1 MTKSGRSQVN
11 WWDYMGQI
19 MSKKETE
26 KMLRITMEFLEG
38 LTNKQFQDLVD
49 KKAVIRFEAKTD
61 YTNEYDRI
69 MGKIKQGLNV
79 EKILKN
85 YTKKELALFCAN
97 HNVNIKSNDTKK
109 VIYQKVASHLKIGN
123 SPANKIEKSNWKQIE
138 NTLQNCNTLDEAKSF
153 LASQGIL
160 RLKKDVTAFAKAQ
173 GVYVNQKY
181 TKQEL
186 LERIADSVV
195 GARIR
200 GEIIRSAD

>member
-1 MTKSGRSQVN
+1 
-11 WWDYMGQI
+11 
-19 MSKKETE
+19 
-26 KMLRITMEFLEG
+26 MLRITMEFLEG

-49 KKAVIRFEAKTD
+49 KKAVIRFETKADHTVD
-61 YTNEYDRI
+61 YDQI
-69 MGKIKQGLNV
+69 MDKIKQDWNV

-97 HNVNIKSNDTKK
+97 HNVNIKSSDTKK
-109 VIYQKVASHLKIGN
+109 IIYRKVASHLNINN
-123 SPANKIEKSNWKQIE
+123 SPAKETAESNWKQIE
-138 NTLQNCNTLDEAKSF
+138 NALQNCRTLDEAKSF
-153 LASQGIL
+153 LANQSIL
-160 RLKKDVTAFAKAQ
+160 QLKKDIIAFAKAQ
-173 GVYVNQKY
+173 GVYVNLRY